1 VPQKDKKLFKKLGIW
16 PTTMILSFFNNTE
29 IVDVLRRVNKEA
41 HFICKRAYSAR
52 KVALKKINLQSVKF
66 FERAEE
72 ICITTNCLTFFD

>member
-1 VPQKDKKLFKKLGIW
+1 
-16 PTTMILSFFNNTE
+16 MILSFFNNTE